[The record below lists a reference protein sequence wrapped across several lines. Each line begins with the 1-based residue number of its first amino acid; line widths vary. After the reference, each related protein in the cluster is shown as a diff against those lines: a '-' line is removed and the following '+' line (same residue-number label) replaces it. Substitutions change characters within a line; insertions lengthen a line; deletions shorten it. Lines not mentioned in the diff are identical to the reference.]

1 MGSHKKKATQ
11 TETDTTQAGIPMV
24 RSIEVL
30 PVDSLTPTENNP
42 RLNAQAVEEV
52 ARSIAAYGFNQP
64 IAIYG
69 PENTIKAGHTR
80 WKAAK
85 MLQMTEVPCVRLTH
99 IEAEKLDE
107 KARERKLAGYLI
119 ADNKT
124 GELAGWDEVLLK
136 EILVESVGVDL
147 DTLEAMA
154 PTGFSSAE
162 LDMLVKGFN
171 YDLTLPKAGV
181 KKAVLDLT
189 KVTLVVPSV
198 EIRTQ
203 LLIDLRK
210 WITQLAYAQEIRIH
224 AHED

>member
-1 MGSHKKKATQ
+1 MGSHKKKSTQ
-11 TETDTTQAGIPMV
+11 ETTDTGTTGIPMV
-24 RSIEVL
+24 RAIEVL
-30 PVDSLTPTENNP
+30 PVDALTPTENNP
-42 RLNAQAVEEV
+42 RLNSQAVEEV
-52 ARSIAAYGFNQP
+52 ARSIAEYGFNQP

-69 PENTIKAGHTR
+69 PENVIKAGHTR

-99 IEAEKLDE
+99 LEAEKLDE

-147 DTLEAMA
+147 ESLTAMA

-162 LDMLVKGFN
+162 LDLLVRGFN
-171 YDLTLPKAGV
+171 YDLTLPSKGL
-181 KKAVLDLT
+181 KKPVRDLT

-198 EIRTQ
+198 EVRTQ

-210 WITQLAYAQEIRIH
+210 WVSQLPYAQEIRIH